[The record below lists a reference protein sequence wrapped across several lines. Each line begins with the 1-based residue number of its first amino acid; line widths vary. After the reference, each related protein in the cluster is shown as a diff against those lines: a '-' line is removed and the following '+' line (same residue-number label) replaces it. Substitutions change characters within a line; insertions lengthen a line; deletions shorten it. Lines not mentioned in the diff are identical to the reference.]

1 MWWQKLLSNSK
12 KSAEQKPDDQNAKA
26 VEDGAFDLER
36 ILREL
41 RERKEDIRPSDVV
54 LLPEPLRSTLNF
66 AIRTGE
72 VSLTDFAN
80 MMKLDI
86 LQARQLTELLI
97 ARNLLHVSFS
107 DDKETFYE
115 TRLSA
120 LSRPLGRPINDI
132 WKKLD

>member
-1 MWWQKLLSNSK
+1 MWWQKLLSNRGK
-12 KSAEQKPDDQNAKA
+12 PPGEQQPNARMT
-26 VEDGAFDLER
+26 EDGPFDFEGT
-36 ILREL
+36 LREL
-41 RERKEDIRPSDVV
+41 RERNEDIRPSDVV
-54 LLPEPLRSTLNF
+54 LFPEPLRSTLNF

-86 LQARQLTELLI
+86 SQARQLTELLV
-97 ARNLLHVSFS
+97 ARNLLHVSAIS
-107 DDKETFYE
+107 NTKETFYE

-120 LSRPLGRPINDI
+120 MTRQLGHPINDI